1 MNDLDRDAL
10 ERSMAM
16 TQRDRSRK
24 VQLTSMLEDR
34 PWDEVAT
41 FAAFSMQNPC

>member
-16 TQRDRSRK
+16 ARRALAPPDIGENRDF
-24 VQLTSMLEDR
+24 
-34 PWDEVAT
+34 
-41 FAAFSMQNPC
+41 FAARNSRNDFIARLSGLG

>member
-16 TQRDRSRK
+16 ARRALAPPDIGEKQGFLRGAKLSK
-24 VQLTSMLEDR
+24 
-34 PWDEVAT
+34 
-41 FAAFSMQNPC
+41 